1 MISKEYFEDIL
12 IETAYY
18 VENSI
23 NGRKISL
30 GNKLVTQLIPIILG
44 TLMLIVSVLNYMV
57 ILDKGTIQEKL
68 YLEIL
73 KKEFSE
79 EKKYTLEE
87 IAEKLRNIEEKN
99 SQERIT
105 KVFAYTNDIRNA
117 VYGKEYLNNFAV
129 EYINTFYRS
138 EKENIVYTEY
148 SKNKQ
153 ISILKID
160 TENGTAFVGI
170 GFRVFTTN
178 LSTDI
183 SMLVGM
189 ITIYTGIYIW
199 YMAYIVETDISK
211 VTNGMKSILKAK
223 DNIVLNN
230 LPILR
235 NDEIGE
241 LVRAFN
247 LIQKN
252 NNNQI
257 YRMNKVKNMMI
268 EQERLASL
276 GQMIGRNST

>member
-1 MISKEYFEDIL
+1 MTVVAIFLGIETPMIFTLMSIVLVISSLIAIIIYMISKEYFEDIL

-30 GNKLVTQLIPIILG
+30 GSKLLTQLLPIILG
-44 TLMLIVSVLNYMV
+44 SLMLIVSILNYMV

-68 YLEIL
+68 YLAIL

-79 EKKYTLEE
+79 EKKYNLEE
-87 IAEKLRNIEEKN
+87 ITTKLKEIEEKN
-99 SQERIT
+99 KQERVT

-160 TENGTAFVGI
+160 TEKRKCI
-170 GFRVFTTN
+170 C
-178 LSTDI
+178 
-183 SMLVGM
+183 
-189 ITIYTGIYIW
+189 
-199 YMAYIVETDISK
+199 
-211 VTNGMKSILKAK
+211 
-223 DNIVLNN
+223 
-230 LPILR
+230 R
-235 NDEIGE
+235 NRI
-241 LVRAFN
+241 
-247 LIQKN
+247 
-252 NNNQI
+252 
-257 YRMNKVKNMMI
+257 
-268 EQERLASL
+268 
-276 GQMIGRNST
+276 

>member
-1 MISKEYFEDIL
+1 MIFTLMSIVLVISSLIAIIIYMISKEYFEDIL

-30 GNKLVTQLIPIILG
+30 GSKLLTQLLPIILG
-44 TLMLIVSVLNYMV
+44 SLMLIVSILNYMV

-68 YLEIL
+68 YLAIL

-79 EKKYTLEE
+79 EKKYNLEE
-87 IAEKLRNIEEKN
+87 ITTKLKEIEEKN
-99 SQERIT
+99 KQERIT

-160 TENGTAFVGI
+160 TEKRKCI
-170 GFRVFTTN
+170 C
-178 LSTDI
+178 
-183 SMLVGM
+183 
-189 ITIYTGIYIW
+189 
-199 YMAYIVETDISK
+199 
-211 VTNGMKSILKAK
+211 
-223 DNIVLNN
+223 
-230 LPILR
+230 R
-235 NDEIGE
+235 NRI
-241 LVRAFN
+241 
-247 LIQKN
+247 
-252 NNNQI
+252 
-257 YRMNKVKNMMI
+257 
-268 EQERLASL
+268 
-276 GQMIGRNST
+276 

>member
-1 MISKEYFEDIL
+1 MIFTLMSIVLVVSSLIAIIIYMISKEYFEDIL

-87 IAEKLRNIEEKN
+87 ITGKLRTIEEKN

-160 TENGTAFVGI
+160 TEKRKCI
-170 GFRVFTTN
+170 C
-178 LSTDI
+178 
-183 SMLVGM
+183 
-189 ITIYTGIYIW
+189 
-199 YMAYIVETDISK
+199 
-211 VTNGMKSILKAK
+211 
-223 DNIVLNN
+223 
-230 LPILR
+230 R
-235 NDEIGE
+235 NRI
-241 LVRAFN
+241 
-247 LIQKN
+247 
-252 NNNQI
+252 
-257 YRMNKVKNMMI
+257 
-268 EQERLASL
+268 
-276 GQMIGRNST
+276 

>member
-1 MISKEYFEDIL
+1 MIFTLMSIVLVISSLIAIIIYMISKEYFEDIL

-68 YLEIL
+68 YLAIL

-160 TENGTAFVGI
+160 TEKRKCICRN
-170 GFRVFTTN
+170 RV
-178 LSTDI
+178 
-183 SMLVGM
+183 
-189 ITIYTGIYIW
+189 
-199 YMAYIVETDISK
+199 
-211 VTNGMKSILKAK
+211 
-223 DNIVLNN
+223 
-230 LPILR
+230 
-235 NDEIGE
+235 
-241 LVRAFN
+241 
-247 LIQKN
+247 
-252 NNNQI
+252 
-257 YRMNKVKNMMI
+257 
-268 EQERLASL
+268 
-276 GQMIGRNST
+276 

>member
-1 MISKEYFEDIL
+1 MIFTLMSIVLVVSSLIAIIIYMISKEYFEDIL

-87 IAEKLRNIEEKN
+87 IAEKLRNIEKKN

-160 TENGTAFVGI
+160 TEKRKCI
-170 GFRVFTTN
+170 C
-178 LSTDI
+178 
-183 SMLVGM
+183 
-189 ITIYTGIYIW
+189 
-199 YMAYIVETDISK
+199 
-211 VTNGMKSILKAK
+211 
-223 DNIVLNN
+223 
-230 LPILR
+230 R
-235 NDEIGE
+235 NRI
-241 LVRAFN
+241 
-247 LIQKN
+247 
-252 NNNQI
+252 
-257 YRMNKVKNMMI
+257 
-268 EQERLASL
+268 
-276 GQMIGRNST
+276 

>member
-1 MISKEYFEDIL
+1 MIFTLMSIVLVVSSLIAIIIYMISKEYFEDIL

-87 IAEKLRNIEEKN
+87 ITEKLRNIEEKN
-99 SQERIT
+99 LQERIT

-160 TENGTAFVGI
+160 TEKRKCI
-170 GFRVFTTN
+170 C
-178 LSTDI
+178 
-183 SMLVGM
+183 
-189 ITIYTGIYIW
+189 
-199 YMAYIVETDISK
+199 
-211 VTNGMKSILKAK
+211 
-223 DNIVLNN
+223 
-230 LPILR
+230 R
-235 NDEIGE
+235 NRI
-241 LVRAFN
+241 
-247 LIQKN
+247 
-252 NNNQI
+252 
-257 YRMNKVKNMMI
+257 
-268 EQERLASL
+268 
-276 GQMIGRNST
+276 